1 MVRAMTYPPTH
12 GDLVDK
18 ALTYLKE
25 NKSKECRAMT
35 IIQRT
40 EYAESAAKRAERYAN
55 TLQKMGIWESEAW
68 NTAIRQENLEMQ
80 ATDKRFLAKFYGLFV
95 MYNI

>member
-1 MVRAMTYPPTH
+1 MVRPMSYPPSH

-25 NKSKECRAMT
+25 NLKKEYKSMT
-35 IIQRT
+35 PVQRT

-68 NTAIRQENLEMQ
+68 NTAIRQEILGN
-80 ATDKRFLAKFYGLFV
+80 AGD
-95 MYNI
+95 

>member
-25 NKSKECRAMT
+25 NKRKEYRVMT
-35 IIQRT
+35 IMQRT

-55 TLQKMGIWESEAW
+55 TLQKMGMFESEAW
-68 NTAIRQENLEMQ
+68 NTAIRQEILEN
-80 ATDKRFLAKFYGLFV
+80 AGD
-95 MYNI
+95 

>member
-1 MVRAMTYPPTH
+1 MVRAMEYPPSH

-25 NKSKECRAMT
+25 NRKKEYKSMT
-35 IIQRT
+35 PAQRT

-68 NTAIRQENLEMQ
+68 NTAIRQEILSN
-80 ATDKRFLAKFYGLFV
+80 AGD
-95 MYNI
+95 

>member
-12 GDLVDK
+12 GDLTDK

-25 NKSKECRAMT
+25 NRRKEYRTMT
-35 IIQRT
+35 AEQRT

-68 NTAIRQENLEMQ
+68 NTAIRQEILGN
-80 ATDKRFLAKFYGLFV
+80 AGD
-95 MYNI
+95 